1 MPIHVDI
8 KINDK
13 LINSLHIGRL
23 RGGTKWD
30 DINDYL
36 VIEGDTPV
44 SFSDWEAV
52 GVPFQHRYGDG
63 AEVCVMK
70 AIQAIKN
77 VEKNDYEDYAMTA
90 EEFFAYLDKLEE
102 GDASNKNS

>member
-8 KINDK
+8 KINNK

-23 RGGTKWD
+23 RGGTNWD
-30 DINDYL
+30 DTNDYL

-70 AIQAIKN
+70 AIKALKG
-77 VEKNDYEDYAMTA
+77 VEQSDYEDHVMTA
-90 EEFFAYLDKLEE
+90 EEFFTYLDKLEE
-102 GDASNKNS
+102 DDDSNKSS

>member
-8 KINDK
+8 KINER
-13 LINSLHIGRL
+13 LINSLHIGRI
-23 RGGTKWD
+23 RGGTEPE

-36 VIEGDTPV
+36 VVEGDIPK
-44 SFSDWEAV
+44 SFSDWHAT
-52 GVPFQHRYGDG
+52 GIPFTHRYGDG

-70 AIQAIKN
+70 AIKAIKDFD
-77 VEKNDYEDYAMTA
+77 DYMTD

-102 GDASNKNS
+102 EDAGNKDS

>member
-8 KINDK
+8 KINEK
-13 LINSLHIGRL
+13 LINSLHIGRV
-23 RGGTKWD
+23 RGGTQPE

-36 VIEGDTPV
+36 VVEGDIPK
-44 SFSDWEAV
+44 SFSDWVAT
-52 GVPFQHRYGDG
+52 GIPFTHRYGDG

-70 AIQAIKN
+70 AIQVLK
-77 VEKNDYEDYAMTA
+77 DYDGYMTD

-102 GDASNKNS
+102 EDAGNKDS